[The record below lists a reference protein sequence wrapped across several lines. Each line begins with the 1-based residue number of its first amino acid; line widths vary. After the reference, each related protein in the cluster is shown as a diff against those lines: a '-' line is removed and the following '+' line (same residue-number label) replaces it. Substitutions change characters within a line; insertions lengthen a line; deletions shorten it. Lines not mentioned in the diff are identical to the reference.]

1 MYFHLVFT
9 ILLIFLLISVEIRE
23 KNFVYE
29 FLFKIQEFVSEE
41 FLRQTDWISI
51 ICFIYPRNLTI
62 FLTDFLNI
70 LKIVKIFLVVTHI
83 ENSKI

>member
-23 KNFVYE
+23 KNFVYD

-51 ICFIYPRNLTI
+51 ICIIYPRNLTI

-70 LKIVKIFLVVTHI
+70 LKIVKIFLVVTHF